1 MNPDKEDPNNH
12 VPVVSPDDE
21 WVDLDVAQ
29 VFDSQLPPLRSDAS
43 RIPKMDVNLS
53 AFKTIYLDRHA
64 GEAASIPEDANQK
77 SLASLHVHV
86 ECSPVEEESVQVAP
100 VLENL
105 KQVDVSA
112 KRQERPLRQRR
123 RVSSGERDDWGSNP
137 KGSTSWMLYT
147 ALGVIGVIA
156 LIMFSSHFAARK
168 SDLKLKNYELG
179 QVGRVKD
186 KKEPIK
192 DSGVLMGLMNSYPE
206 AIQIYGRYAQAKNEN
221 DFLKYIYLSE
231 RNAPLLKDSWKPI
244 GAKSGWMPSDQSSWE
259 LLRDGELFYGELR
272 GVNHNFSNFL
282 AFFRYENS
290 DLKLDWKAT
299 TGYGTASFNELK
311 IGEGDG
317 SEIRGW
323 IAPSDF
329 FTQQLPDDKYHSYIF
344 RSTSKDD
351 SVWVYA
357 EIGSQVDQN
366 ILALFSN
373 SLITGESQT
382 EVGVI
387 LNLERGN
394 LEILPLQWMIKNLKA
409 ANWLDIATP

>member
-1 MNPDKEDPNNH
+1 M
-12 VPVVSPDDE
+12 
-21 WVDLDVAQ
+21 
-29 VFDSQLPPLRSDAS
+29 
-43 RIPKMDVNLS
+43 
-53 AFKTIYLDRHA
+53 
-64 GEAASIPEDANQK
+64 
-77 SLASLHVHV
+77 
-86 ECSPVEEESVQVAP
+86 
-100 VLENL
+100 
-105 KQVDVSA
+105 
-112 KRQERPLRQRR
+112 
-123 RVSSGERDDWGSNP
+123 
-137 KGSTSWMLYT
+137 
-147 ALGVIGVIA
+147 
-156 LIMFSSHFAARK
+156 
-168 SDLKLKNYELG
+168 
-179 QVGRVKD
+179 
-186 KKEPIK
+186 
-192 DSGVLMGLMNSYPE
+192 
-206 AIQIYGRYAQAKNEN
+206 
-221 DFLKYIYLSE
+221 
-231 RNAPLLKDSWKPI
+231 
-244 GAKSGWMPSDQSSWE
+244 
-259 LLRDGELFYGELR
+259 
-272 GVNHNFSNFL
+272 NHNFSNFL

-323 IAPSDF
+323 ISPSDF

-394 LEILPLQWMIKNLKA
+394 QEILPLQWMIKNLKA